1 MKISKIIKIQKEK
14 EIHKHEPN
22 FNLEAKV
29 NSNRKTLK
37 KKKSNCENVF
47 VNNIL

>member
-14 EIHKHEPN
+14 ETHKHEPN

-29 NSNRKTLK
+29 NSNRKALK
-37 KKKSNCENVF
+37 KKK
-47 VNNIL
+47 

>member
-14 EIHKHEPN
+14 QIHKHEPN

-29 NSNRKTLK
+29 NSNRKNFK
-37 KKKSNCENVF
+37 KEEINCEIVF
-47 VNNIL
+47 VNNIS